1 MISRSSATS
10 HNRIFP
16 RPYRSRSIIRSVTD
30 IPAQP
35 EITLVA
41 AVADNGVIGAEGHMP
56 WHLPADLRHFRQ
68 VTMGKPVL
76 MGRLTWEAI
85 GRPLPGRLNLVLT
98 RRPDWQAEGAHKVPS
113 FIEAMRFAQQAGA
126 RELMVIGGADVY
138 RQALPRA
145 GRIYLTRVH
154 AEPWGDTLFPELDPD
169 EWREIGRREQM
180 ADAQNAWDLTFIVL
194 ERT

>member
-1 MISRSSATS
+1 M
-10 HNRIFP
+10 
-16 RPYRSRSIIRSVTD
+16 TD
-30 IPAQP
+30 IPVQP

-41 AVADNGVIGAEGHMP
+41 AVADNGVIGAEGRMP
-56 WHLPADLRHFRQ
+56 WHLPADLKHFRQ

-85 GRPLPGRLNLVLT
+85 GKPLPGRLNLVLT
-98 RRPDWQAEGAHKVPS
+98 RNADWQAEGAHKVPS
-113 FIEAMRFAQQAGA
+113 IIEALRVAQQAGA
-126 RELMVIGGADVY
+126 RELMVIGGAEVY

-154 AEPWGDTLFPELDPD
+154 AEPWGDTLFPEIDPD
-169 EWREIGRREQM
+169 EWQEIGRREQM
-180 ADAQNAWDLTFIVL
+180 ADAQNAWDLTFVVL